1 MCRAICVLVKPG
13 FALSSG
19 IWLRDIS
26 ACKAVQNGQVPRRKI
41 RDIERY
47 AGIEAFLAKVRAAA
61 FRW

>member
-1 MCRAICVLVKPG
+1 MIKPG

-26 ACKAVQNGQVPRRKI
+26 ACNAVQNGQVPRRKI